1 MSLANIIAI
10 IWDFDKTLI
19 NGYMENP
26 LLKDYNVDPHEFWK
40 EVNGLPKKYMDEQ
53 GVRVNADTIYLNQF
67 LRYTREGIF
76 KDLNNAKLRE
86 YGSKLEFYPGVPEI
100 FDVTKAL
107 IESNEIYIEYDIK
120 VEHYI
125 VSSGL
130 TEIIRGSKVAPY
142 VNGIWGCEFIEANG
156 VISEIGYTIDNTT
169 KTRAL
174 FEINKGSNVDV
185 NVKLPEE
192 LRRVHFINMVYVG
205 DGPSDIPAFSV
216 INKNGGATFAVYSAG
231 DMKAMRQVEQ
241 MRKDGRINMFAE
253 ADFSA
258 NKTASM
264 WLCNKISEFAEK
276 IREDEKNRLRQY
288 TSIKTPQHISS

>member
-1 MSLANIIAI
+1 MSNIIAI

-19 NGYMENP
+19 NGYMEDP
-26 LLKDYNVDPHEFWK
+26 LLRDYGVDPRKFWE
-40 EVNGLPKKYMDEQ
+40 EVSALPKKYKDEQ

-76 KDLNNAKLRE
+76 EGLNNEKLRE
-86 YGSKLEFYPGVPEI
+86 YGGKLEFYPGVPEI
-100 FDVTKAL
+100 FGTTKSI
-107 IESNEIYIEYDIK
+107 IEENELYREYDIK

-142 VNGIWGCEFIEANG
+142 VSGIWGCEFIEVDG
-156 VISEIGYTIDNTT
+156 VIGEIGYTIDNTT

-174 FEINKGSNVDV
+174 FEISKGSDVDV
-185 NVKLPEE
+185 NIKLPDE
-192 LRRVHFINMVYVG
+192 LRRVHFINMVYVA

-216 INKNGGATFAVYSAG
+216 INKNGGATFAVYPAG
-231 DMKAMRQVEQ
+231 DMKAMQQVER

-253 ADFSA
+253 ADFSD
-258 NKTASM
+258 NKTAGM

-276 IREDEKNRLRQY
+276 IREEEKNKLRQY
-288 TSIKTPQHISS
+288 TSIKPPQHLVSD